1 MVEALLG
8 EGRLLN
14 SIVSTNLL
22 GQFRSSYITID
33 DHDDDENDNEING
46 EDAAR
51 DNEDIANDD
60 DAPQQPRVN
69 NPTWPTIC
77 PLT

>member
-8 EGRLLN
+8 DGRLLT

-22 GQFRSSYITID
+22 GQFRSSYINID
-33 DHDDDENDNEING
+33 DHDEGDDENDD
-46 EDAAR
+46 EDDG

-69 NPTWPTIC
+69 NPIWPTIC